1 MHAYLIL
8 TNNNEVDLINLI
20 PNLYQPI
27 HKHFFS
33 KIKVDDVRTINSF
46 LTTLG
51 HESHVIYFD
60 TFLDI
65 AQNAFLKTLEEPSVD
80 KQIILITNSKAGI
93 YDTVLSRL
101 TVIEDQENS
110 HINQNNF
117 AELSIIE
124 RLEVVKK
131 ILDSEHDKIRP
142 NAQKLITDILNT
154 KNSNSG
160 SAVNIEQRQT
170 LAEMY
175 DHLFNAGS
183 SPKQILEF
191 IAVTL

>member
-33 KIKVDDVRTINSF
+33 KIKVDDVRTISSF

-51 HESHVIYFD
+51 RESHVIYFD

-80 KQIILITNSKAGI
+80 KQIILVTNSKAGI

-160 SAVNIEQRQT
+160 SAVDIEQRQT